1 MLKKIIKVLLKI
13 LKNKNFTIF
22 FALFTLLII
31 SFIVTNQ
38 ESSIT
43 QSLLYIISFQIVRF
57 IIIVVLT
64 FIIYINL
71 ELGLLCLI
79 IFSVLLN
86 IPIYRESFDNI
97 NNMVDKSK
105 ILKYNKNFKE
115 PKKLVTK
122 EENIKKENIKKN
134 DIKNEN
140 LEKNDIKKRR
150 KKGYAISED
159 MYKDN
164 KKNIEKNTNIEE
176 VDLENNDDTIE
187 RELKKKHTND
197 FKKLEEFDSSSSNSS
212 ESESSNSSTDSSDS
226 EKEMDDVSMTK
237 ARGHMLNK
245 LRNGLKK
252 KYINND

>member
-1 MLKKIIKVLLKI
+1 MG
-13 LKNKNFTIF
+13 TIF

-97 NNMVDKSK
+97 NNVVDKSK

-122 EENIKKENIKKN
+122 E
-134 DIKNEN
+134 
-140 LEKNDIKKRR
+140 
-150 KKGYAISED
+150 
-159 MYKDN
+159 
-164 KKNIEKNTNIEE
+164 
-176 VDLENNDDTIE
+176 
-187 RELKKKHTND
+187 
-197 FKKLEEFDSSSSNSS
+197 
-212 ESESSNSSTDSSDS
+212 
-226 EKEMDDVSMTK
+226 
-237 ARGHMLNK
+237 
-245 LRNGLKK
+245 
-252 KYINND
+252 